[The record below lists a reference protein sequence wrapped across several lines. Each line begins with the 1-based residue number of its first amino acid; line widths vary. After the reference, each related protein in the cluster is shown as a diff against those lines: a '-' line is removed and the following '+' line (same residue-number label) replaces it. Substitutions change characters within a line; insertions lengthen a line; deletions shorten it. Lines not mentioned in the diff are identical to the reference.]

1 MLFPFSVLLG
11 NALINTLLYIWSR
24 KNPHIHVQLLMIP
37 MTAPYLPWA
46 YALITAITNH
56 KYFRSFWAY
65 IRIES
70 LLLIS
75 LASSVVMSIII
86 LRMFC
91 PKLQSYEVG
100 RNKNLWKLPNCCIWK
115 LDVVYKICSK
125 WLCGELDDGNR
136 RANQNINIDRDDE
149 EEIRRQEE
157 LFRQREQREQQMN
170 NVEEEN
176 NDHPHQD

>member
-1 MLFPFSVLLG
+1 M
-11 NALINTLLYIWSR
+11 
-24 KNPHIHVQLLMIP
+24 
-37 MTAPYLPWA
+37 
-46 YALITAITNH
+46 
-56 KYFRSFWAY
+56 
-65 IRIES
+65 
-70 LLLIS
+70 
-75 LASSVVMSIII
+75 
-86 LRMFC
+86 
-91 PKLQSYEVG
+91 
-100 RNKNLWKLPNCCIWK
+100 WK
-115 LDVVYKICSK
+115 LDVAYKICSK

>member
-1 MLFPFSVLLG
+1 M
-11 NALINTLLYIWSR
+11 
-24 KNPHIHVQLLMIP
+24 
-37 MTAPYLPWA
+37 
-46 YALITAITNH
+46 
-56 KYFRSFWAY
+56 
-65 IRIES
+65 
-70 LLLIS
+70 
-75 LASSVVMSIII
+75 
-86 LRMFC
+86 
-91 PKLQSYEVG
+91 
-100 RNKNLWKLPNCCIWK
+100 WK

-157 LFRQREQREQQMN
+157 LFRQMEQREQQMN